1 MRKKYVADTHALFW
15 YLIGSTRLGTDA
27 KDVFDEGVK
36 GNAIIFVP
44 AIVIAE
50 LYFLNQKLGKP
61 LDFTDVLNNLRS
73 NSQFSFVS
81 FKAIEALD
89 FETDNAVPEMHDR
102 IIVGVARRKKAA
114 CLTIDTKIVSSG
126 LVKVVW

>member
-1 MRKKYVADTHALFW
+1 MKKYVADTHALFW
-15 YLIGSTRLGTDA
+15 YLTGSARLGTDA
-27 KDVFDEGVK
+27 KAAFDEGVK
-36 GNAIIFVP
+36 GDAIIFVP
-44 AIVIAE
+44 AIVLAE
-50 LYFLNQKLGKP
+50 FYFLNKKIGSP

-73 NSQFSFVS
+73 NSQFSLVS

-89 FETDNAVPEMHDR
+89 FDTDKAVPEMHDR

-114 CLTIDTKIVSSG
+114 CLTIDSKIVSSG